1 MQRQGGGALVWSVAV
16 HWVHRLWGFQGGA
29 GQGQPVPMF
38 HPGPP
43 SMSYKAIC
51 RWLLHVLGLEVP
63 RQSQAVNLGWL
74 LLVPGLGLT
83 EVSCCIFEKI

>member
-1 MQRQGGGALVWSVAV
+1 
-16 HWVHRLWGFQGGA
+16 
-29 GQGQPVPMF
+29 MF
-38 HPGPP
+38 
-43 SMSYKAIC
+43 KCI
-51 RWLLHVLGLEVP
+51 LLMLLLVLGLEVP